1 VGIRQN
7 GGMEL
12 ESFLASVREL
22 LAIPSV
28 ADRPEDLHRALEFVL
43 DVVGPGFT
51 VERFESRGKP
61 SALVYR
67 GTNRPRFRVIFNAHL
82 DVVPAPPAQFQPRLE
97 GTRLY
102 GRGTHD
108 MKVSAL
114 VQAMVFRDLA
124 ATVAYPIALQ
134 LVTDEEVGGRDGTL
148 YQLEHGVDGEF
159 VVIGE
164 QSCLNIATESRG
176 LITAYVVAEGRS
188 GHSAYQWQGDNAIL
202 KLMESLD
209 KLLTAY
215 PVATE
220 EVWRTTVNL
229 ARIETTNSAF
239 NQIPADAQAWLD
251 IRFPAE
257 DTDLN
262 GRTSDEIT
270 KHLASFCLPGVK
282 VVVTSVD
289 PACRADHQRHEIQLL
304 QQAAQNQGYRADI
317 IRKHGAADSRFFR
330 QRGIATVIFG
340 IGGDGQHGPHEYVDT
355 TTITPYC
362 SALTTFLTDL
372 NTSSPSLERRNQ
384 EPPTRPV
391 QRPLGLAPAEE
402 GTTGE

>member
-1 VGIRQN
+1 
-7 GGMEL
+7 MEP
-12 ESFLASVREL
+12 ESFLACARGL
-22 LAIPSV
+22 LVIPST

-51 VERFESRGKP
+51 VKRFESRGKP
-61 SALVYR
+61 SALVYL
-67 GTNRPRFRVIFNAHL
+67 GPSRPRFRVIFNAHL
-82 DVVPAPPAQFQPRLE
+82 DVVPAPPEQFQPHLE

-114 VQAMVFRDLA
+114 VQAMVFRELA
-124 ATVAYPIALQ
+124 GVVTYPIALQ

-148 YQLEHGVDGEF
+148 HQLEQGVSGEF

-164 QSCLNIATESRG
+164 QSRLRVVNESRG
-176 LITAYVVAEGRS
+176 LIIGYLRAEGRS
-188 GHSAYQWQGDNAIL
+188 GHSAYPWLGDNAII
-202 KLMESLD
+202 KLMSSLD
-209 KLLTAY
+209 RLLTRY

-262 GRTSDEIT
+262 GRAIDEIN
-270 KHLASFCLPGVK
+270 KYLATFCVPGVT
-282 VVVTSVD
+282 VAVTSVD
-289 PACRADHQRHEIQLL
+289 PPHWANRQRHEVHLL
-304 QQAAQNQGYRADI
+304 QQAARNQGYRADI
-317 IRKHGAADSRFFR
+317 LRKHGAADSRFFY
-330 QRGIATVIFG
+330 QRGIDAVIFG
-340 IGGDGQHGPHEYVDT
+340 VGGDGQHGPNEYVDT
-355 TTITPYC
+355 TTIVPYYR
-362 SALTTFLTDL
+362 ALTEFLTELD
-372 NTSSPSLERRNQ
+372 SSVH
-384 EPPTRPV
+384 PPDRH
-391 QRPLGLAPAEE
+391 
-402 GTTGE
+402 

>member
-1 VGIRQN
+1 V
-7 GGMEL
+7 EL
-12 ESFLASVREL
+12 ESFLASAREL

-28 ADRPEDLHRALEFVL
+28 ADRPENLHRALEFVL
-43 DVVGPGFT
+43 DVVGPDFT
-51 VERFESRGKP
+51 VERFQSRGKP
-61 SALVYR
+61 SALVYL
-67 GTNRPRFRVIFNAHL
+67 GTSRPRFRVILNAHL
-82 DVVPAPPAQFQPRLE
+82 DVVPAPSEQFQPRLE

-148 YQLEHGVDGEF
+148 HQLEHGVDSEF
-159 VVIGE
+159 VIIGE

-176 LITAYVVAEGRS
+176 LLTAYFHAEGRS
-188 GHSAYQWQGDNAIL
+188 GHSAYQWLGDNAIL
-202 KLMESLD
+202 KLMKSLD

-215 PVATE
+215 PIATE

-262 GRTSDEIT
+262 GRTVQEIT
-270 KHLASFCLPGVK
+270 EHLMTFCLPGVT
-282 VVVTSVD
+282 VAVTSVD
-289 PACRADHQRHEIQLL
+289 PAYGADHQRHEIQLL

-317 IRKHGAADSRFFR
+317 LRKHGAADSRFFR

-355 TTITPYC
+355 ATITPYYR
-362 SALTTFLTDL
+362 ALTTFLRDL
-372 NTSSPSLERRNQ
+372 NTSSLSPGR
-384 EPPTRPV
+384 
-391 QRPLGLAPAEE
+391 
-402 GTTGE
+402 